1 VELFIPGPIN
11 VDKATNMAQTK
22 QLMGHRSDVF
32 KELMKTCSEDL
43 QKVLETNKRVLIS
56 TSSGSGLME
65 GAIRNLVSEKVLV
78 CECGAFGKKW
88 ASIAKSC
95 GKNVTVLSVPFGQAI
110 TSELLK
116 EKLKEDSF
124 EAVCITFNET
134 STGVQNPIE
143 ELAPIIKE
151 AGALV
156 LVDAVSALAGSKI
169 EIDKLDIDFCLAS
182 SQKCFALPPGLAF
195 ASVSEQALEK
205 AITVEGRGYYFDIVD
220 LAKMYDTNQTPYTP
234 AISLMFALKERLSQ
248 MLAEGME
255 ARFNRHIKLKEITT
269 AWAKENGFELFADQK
284 YASNTITCVT
294 NTKNIDMKTVK
305 AKMLEK
311 GFAIDAGYGKLN
323 AKLNEEGKPT
333 TFRIPHMGD
342 LTIEE
347 LNEFLEVLKT
357 TMDEV
362 GELK

>member
-1 VELFIPGPIN
+1 MELFIPGPIN
-11 VDKATNMAQTK
+11 VDEKTNVAQTQ
-22 QLMGHRSDVF
+22 QLMGHRSDAF
-32 KELMKTCSEDL
+32 KELMKTCTQDL

-95 GKNVTVLSVPFGQAI
+95 GKNVTTLSVPYGQAI
-110 TSELLK
+110 TPELLK

-169 EIDKLDIDFCLAS
+169 EIDKFGIDFCLAS

-205 AITVEGRGYYFDIVD
+205 AKTVEDRGYYFDIVD

-234 AISLMFALKERLSQ
+234 AISMMFALKERLAQ
-248 MLAEGME
+248 MLAEGMD
-255 ARFNRHIKLKEITT
+255 ARFERHIKLKEITT
-269 AWAKENGFELFADQK
+269 AWAKENGFGLFADQN

-305 AKMLEK
+305 SKMLKK

-323 AKLNEEGKPT
+323 EKLISEGKPS

-342 LTIEE
+342 LTESK
-347 LNEFLEVLKT
+347 LHNFLDTLKIT
-357 TMDEV
+357 IMEV
-362 GELK
+362 GGLK